1 LTLTGRSLDWRILE
15 GGSTEATKAEILIL
29 EMAIARS
36 RASGLAG
43 EETEARIRAAFSKAA
58 REILRLEEHG
68 GDRADVGLVLGEEEV
83 DRACASARSRC
94 ATDRGK
100 RGIETNLSRDA
111 QRWIGQGRWRCS
123 AAQSNLARRLWGL
136 GR

>member
-1 LTLTGRSLDWRILE
+1 MLE
-15 GGSTEATKAEILIL
+15 GGSTEAAKAETLIL

-43 EETEARIRAAFSKAA
+43 EETEAPIRAALEKAA
-58 REILRLEEHG
+58 REIPGLEEHG
-68 GDRADVGLVLGEEEV
+68 GDRADVGLVLGEEEP

-94 ATDRGK
+94 ATDHGK

-111 QRWIGQGRWRCS
+111 QRWIGRGRWRCS